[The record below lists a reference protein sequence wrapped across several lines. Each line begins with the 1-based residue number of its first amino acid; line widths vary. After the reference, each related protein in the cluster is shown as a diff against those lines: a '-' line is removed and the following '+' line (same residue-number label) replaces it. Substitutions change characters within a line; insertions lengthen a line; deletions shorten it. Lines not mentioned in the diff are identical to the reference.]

1 MKDSNEWA
9 ADYEIK
15 AHPPLWNRIIENRM
29 LVFGG
34 VIVII
39 LILTATLGPYLSK
52 YDPVEMDFT
61 ARLAPPSGKHWMGT
75 DQFGRDTLVRI
86 IYGARMSLLVG
97 TIAILIGMGFGIILG
112 ALGGYFGGLLD
123 EILMRIMDALLAF
136 PTLLLAIGLVAS
148 IGPSMGAVSVS
159 IGIINIPRFARV
171 MRSSV
176 LKERQKEYVEAA
188 RAIGQ
193 THLKIICKHIG
204 PSCLSPTIVM
214 ATVIFAT
221 AMIIEAALSFL
232 GVGVPP
238 PTPSWG
244 SMLEESRRYLSQSV
258 YLTVFPGIIL
268 SLAVLGFNFLGDGL
282 RDLLDPRTYT

>member
-9 ADYEIK
+9 ADYEIR
-15 AHPPLWNRIIENRM
+15 AHPPLWNRIVGNRM
-29 LVFGG
+29 LVLGG

-39 LILTATLGPYLSK
+39 LILTAILGPYLSK
-52 YDPVEMDFT
+52 YDPVEMDF
-61 ARLAPPSGKHWMGT
+61 ASRLVPPSGKHWMGT
-75 DQFGRDTLVRI
+75 DQFGRDILARI

-97 TIAILIGMGFGIILG
+97 TIAVLIGMGFGVILG

-148 IGPSMGAVSVS
+148 VGPSMGAVSVS

-193 THLKIICKHIG
+193 THLKIIWKHIG
-204 PSCLSPTIVM
+204 PSCLSPSIVM

-258 YLTVFPGIIL
+258 YLTIFPGITL

>member
-1 MKDSNEWA
+1 
-9 ADYEIK
+9 
-15 AHPPLWNRIIENRM
+15 
-29 LVFGG
+29 
-34 VIVII
+34 
-39 LILTATLGPYLSK
+39 
-52 YDPVEMDFT
+52 
-61 ARLAPPSGKHWMGT
+61 
-75 DQFGRDTLVRI
+75 
-86 IYGARMSLLVG
+86 
-97 TIAILIGMGFGIILG
+97 MGFGVILG

-123 EILMRIMDALLAF
+123 EIFMRIMDALLAF

-193 THLKIICKHIG
+193 TPLKIICKHIG

-258 YLTVFPGIIL
+258 YLTVFPGITL

>member
-9 ADYEIK
+9 VDYEIK
-15 AHPPLWNRIIENRM
+15 AHPPLWNRIIGNRM
-29 LVFGG
+29 LVLGG
-34 VIVII
+34 VIVIL

-52 YDPVEMDFT
+52 YDPVEMDFA

-75 DQFGRDTLVRI
+75 DQFGRDTLARI

-97 TIAILIGMGFGIILG
+97 TIAVLIGMGFGVTLG

-123 EILMRIMDALLAF
+123 EIFMRIMDALLAF

-176 LKERQKEYVEAA
+176 LKEREKEYVEAA

-258 YLTVFPGIIL
+258 YLTVFPGVIL